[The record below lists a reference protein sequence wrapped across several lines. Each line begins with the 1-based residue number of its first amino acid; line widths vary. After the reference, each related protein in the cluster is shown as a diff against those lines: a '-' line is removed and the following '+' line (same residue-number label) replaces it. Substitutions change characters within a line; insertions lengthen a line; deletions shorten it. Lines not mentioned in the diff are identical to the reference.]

1 MLPAWLGSDEALS
14 DALRHG
20 SGDLLRTMYSEWT
33 FFQVYIDMLEMVLA
47 KSDPDIAAHY
57 EGVLLGED
65 RALGQ
70 LTRVR
75 LQSAI
80 ENISEIKQV
89 TELLEREPAIAA
101 LSLSAIHI
109 WSRCI
114 FYRQSCCVAIA
125 KVHSSRWL
133 SAL

>member
-33 FFQVYIDMLEMVLA
+33 FFKVYIDMLEMVLA

-57 EGVLLGED
+57 EGVLLGEEH
-65 RALGQ
+65 ALGQ

-80 ENISEIKQV
+80 ENISEIKQI
-89 TELLEREPAIAA
+89 TELLESEPALAR
-101 LSLSAIHI
+101 SLAVRHPYMEPLQVVQAELLRRDRESP
-109 WSRCI
+109 
-114 FYRQSCCVAIA
+114 Q
-125 KVHSSRWL
+125 
-133 SAL
+133 